1 MKIRYFPDTDTLLVS
16 FSERQIVETA
26 DLTENVLMDLDEE
39 GHLVSVT
46 LEHAT
51 RQTDVNEI
59 SYRLAAPT

>member
-26 DLTENVLMDLDEE
+26 DLSENVLMDLDEE
-39 GHLVSVT
+39 GRLVSVT

-51 RQTDVNEI
+51 QQTDVNEI